1 MSNVVSVQNLTK
13 HFKVY
18 KKDPGLLGSVKSLF
32 NRQYN
37 TVEAVDGIS
46 FDIAEGEFV
55 GFIGSNGAGKTT
67 TLKCLS
73 GLLYPTSG
81 NVEVLGYTPWER
93 DREFLKKIS
102 LVMGQKNQLWMDLP
116 AYDSFVLNKEIYEI
130 EENDFK
136 QKVDELIDLLNLGK
150 IVNIPVRKLSLGQK
164 MKCELVAALLHSP
177 KVVFLDEPTIGLDV
191 VMQKR
196 LRSFFKEYN
205 NEYETTVILT
215 SHNMDDV
222 KELCKRVIIID
233 DGKIM
238 YDGSIKSLINQH
250 VKYKTISFVFSK
262 KIDRED
268 LEKIGEIISLNDTSG
283 VIQVNREDVANASS
297 KLLKSF
303 PIEDLDIDEMNLEG
317 VVREIFA
324 KEQ

>member
-1 MSNVVSVQNLTK
+1 
-13 HFKVY
+13 
-18 KKDPGLLGSVKSLF
+18 
-32 NRQYN
+32 
-37 TVEAVDGIS
+37 
-46 FDIAEGEFV
+46 
-55 GFIGSNGAGKTT
+55 
-67 TLKCLS
+67 
-73 GLLYPTSG
+73 
-81 NVEVLGYTPWER
+81 
-93 DREFLKKIS
+93 
-102 LVMGQKNQLWMDLP
+102 
-116 AYDSFVLNKEIYEI
+116 
-130 EENDFK
+130 
-136 QKVDELIDLLNLGK
+136 
-150 IVNIPVRKLSLGQK
+150 